1 MNEYIINDEQS
12 AKEFQEYIQENSLE
26 LVKHK
31 FINTK
36 ARLEMSDNNLYIV
49 DKEFSNVATDV
60 INQRRLIYGKDDTS
74 HIVNISVAENKVHI
88 FREIDGE
95 LTKEIRPYK
104 DYVLSHSE
112 ANGAKRLKG
121 NQHFKYIKEYDT
133 HEQYEAIKRN
143 IYKYGLF
150 TIHHKPESYMV
161 RNGLT
166 YFKGMKPEEVSIL
179 SFDIETTGLNKDA
192 DDAKVFLITNCF
204 RKNGKVEK
212 KTFIVDDYKD
222 DYEMIQN
229 WTKWVIEKDPSI
241 MIGHNIV
248 MFDLPYLNKRTGGL
262 VLGRDWSEMEIEERT
277 REKRKDGGNSYSYNR
292 INIFGREIIDTFF
305 LALDYDVKRK
315 YESYGLKAI
324 IKHECLD
331 KKDRQHYDA
340 SKIKENW
347 NIPEEKKKIIN
358 YAEDDSDDS
367 LKLFDLM
374 IPATFY
380 LSQYIPKTFQ
390 VMTESATG
398 SKVNSFLIRG
408 YLQEDKSIPIGS
420 KNIESIKGG
429 ISFAVPGI
437 YRNVMKTDLKSAYPS
452 QILRFKLYDKKK
464 DPEGLFYK
472 MTEFFTLQRFGL
484 KKKYQETKDKIHEDR
499 DKAGKIFIN
508 SIYGTCT
515 TNGLNFNSREI
526 GARITEETR
535 KVIDMAL
542 TWASGNGAEYWIEKF
557 NKATGKE
564 K

>member
-192 DDAKVFLITNCF
+192 DDAK
-204 RKNGKVEK
+204 
-212 KTFIVDDYKD
+212 
-222 DYEMIQN
+222 
-229 WTKWVIEKDPSI
+229 S
-241 MIGHNIV
+241 
-248 MFDLPYLNKRTGGL
+248 
-262 VLGRDWSEMEIEERT
+262 GRNAWEI
-277 REKRKDGGNSYSYNR
+277 
-292 INIFGREIIDTFF
+292 
-305 LALDYDVKRK
+305 L
-315 YESYGLKAI
+315 
-324 IKHECLD
+324 C
-331 KKDRQHYDA
+331 DR
-340 SKIKENW
+340 SSSW
-347 NIPEEKKKIIN
+347 
-358 YAEDDSDDS
+358 
-367 LKLFDLM
+367 F
-374 IPATFY
+374 PA
-380 LSQYIPKTFQ
+380 
-390 VMTESATG
+390 
-398 SKVNSFLIRG
+398 
-408 YLQEDKSIPIGS
+408 QE
-420 KNIESIKGG
+420 
-429 ISFAVPGI
+429 
-437 YRNVMKTDLKSAYPS
+437 
-452 QILRFKLYDKKK
+452 
-464 DPEGLFYK
+464 
-472 MTEFFTLQRFGL
+472 
-484 KKKYQETKDKIHEDR
+484 
-499 DKAGKIFIN
+499 
-508 SIYGTCT
+508 
-515 TNGLNFNSREI
+515 
-526 GARITEETR
+526 AR
-535 KVIDMAL
+535 
-542 TWASGNGAEYWIEKF
+542 
-557 NKATGKE
+557 
-564 K
+564 